1 MKRHNSITKAG
12 IKVSV
17 IHGDAFKIKADTLVL
32 KYAQATYGLDRD
44 IEGKFW
50 KLGFPITDKLP
61 KIGGY
66 FFTDSKG
73 ITSTKSIIFIGV
85 MTLRQFGYKEI
96 REFGRKALVSLA
108 SSDSSIKTVLMTIHG
123 PGYGLDENESFK
135 SQLAGILD
143 SISSNDIPNK
153 LSEIIFV
160 ERSQGRATRLQ
171 NILENLFPNS
181 QIPTPKSGGVD
192 LLKEN
197 STETL
202 RTAGYG
208 SDNKKRIFVAMPFAS
223 EFDDCFH
230 YGIQGAVNS
239 CGYLCERA
247 DLQSFTGDVM
257 EFVKERIETSDFVIA
272 DLTTANP
279 NVYLEIGYAWG
290 LKKKTVLLIKDIK
303 ELKFDTLGQ
312 RCLPYTTIKD
322 LETKLK
328 AELINLKL

>member
-1 MKRHNSITKAG
+1 MTG

-17 IHGDAFKIKADTLVL
+17 IHGDAFQIKADALVL

-44 IEGKFW
+44 IEREFER
-50 KLGFPITDKLP
+50 LGESIADKLP
-61 KIGGY
+61 KIGG
-66 FFTDSKG
+66 FFYTDSKKV
-73 ITSTKSIIFIGV
+73 TSTKSIVFIGV
-85 MTLRQFGYKEI
+85 TTLRQFGYKEI
-96 REFGRKALVSLA
+96 REFGRKALISLA
-108 SSDSSIKTVLMTIHG
+108 SSDPSVETILMTIHG
-123 PGYGLDENESFK
+123 PGYGLDEVEAFE

-143 SISSNDIPNK
+143 SISADDFPDK

-171 NILENLFPNS
+171 TVLESLFPS
-181 QIPTPKSGGVD
+181 SEIPTQKSGGIKQ
-192 LLKEN
+192 LKKN
-197 STETL
+197 SAETL
-202 RTAGYG
+202 RAAGYG
-208 SDNKKRIFVAMPFAS
+208 SDSKKRIFVAMPFAS

-257 EFVKERIETSDFVIA
+257 EFVKERIATSDFVIA

-279 NVYLEIGYAWG
+279 NVYLEVGYAWG
-290 LKKKTVLLIKDIK
+290 LNKKTVLLIKDTK
-303 ELKFDTLGQ
+303 ELKFDTRGQ

-328 AELINLKL
+328 NELTNLKI

>member
-1 MKRHNSITKAG
+1 MNG

-17 IHGDAFKIKADTLVL
+17 IHGDAFQIKADSLVL

-44 IEGKFW
+44 IEKEFER
-50 KLGFPITDKLP
+50 LGEPITNKFP

-66 FFTDSKG
+66 YFTDSKK

-85 MTLRQFGYKEI
+85 PTLRQFGYKEI

-108 SSDSSIKTVLMTIHG
+108 SSDPSIKRVLMTIHG
-123 PGYGLDENESFK
+123 PGYGLDEIEAFE

-143 SISSNDIPNK
+143 SISSGDIPDN
-153 LSEIIFV
+153 LSEIVFV
-160 ERSQGRATRLQ
+160 ERSEGRAIRLR
-171 NILENLFPNS
+171 NVLNGLFPTFE
-181 QIPTPKSGGVD
+181 IPTQKSGGVKQ
-192 LLKEN
+192 LKET
-197 STETL
+197 SAETL
-202 RTAGYG
+202 RAAGYG
-208 SDNKKRIFVAMPFAS
+208 SDSKKKIFVAMPFAT

-257 EFVKERIETSDFVIA
+257 DFVKERIATSDFVIA

-279 NVYLEIGYAWG
+279 NVYLEVGYAWG
-290 LKKKTVLLIKDIK
+290 LKKKTVLLVKDPK
-303 ELKFDTLGQ
+303 ELKFDTRGQ
-312 RCLPYTTIKD
+312 RCLPYTSIID

-328 AELINLKL
+328 NELTNLKL